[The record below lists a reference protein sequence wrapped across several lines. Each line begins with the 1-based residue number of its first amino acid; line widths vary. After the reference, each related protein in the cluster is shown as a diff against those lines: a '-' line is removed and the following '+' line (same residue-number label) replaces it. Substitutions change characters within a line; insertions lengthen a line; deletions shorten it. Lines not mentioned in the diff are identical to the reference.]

1 MNLTPQQRVDTLS
14 AALRSGRSLSELSAE
29 LGVPVTELELWR
41 AMYEAT
47 QQEAERRAAKTR
59 VQMVAGLAVALAL
72 GTFFFSGDAWAQSCP
87 QTLPA
92 PMITFCPDAPA
103 LAQQVNGNFQQ
114 LATWVQQK
122 VGPLGSNNVVVNG
135 SLTVSSPDGG
145 AGTVNLIGNPSFS
158 GSPTV
163 SGSMNFGMTTR
174 QMVNLWGTNFGFG
187 VQNSTLYARSDAN
200 FAWFVGGAHND
211 ATLNPGAGG
220 STVMKLLPSGELIA
234 RGQYQSGPGAPTPY
248 EVSLDRFVVE
258 ARVADVGSVVAID
271 QSAITR
277 LCGDIDGC
285 PFTISMVNWAGDNR
299 VASRSGTLFLYQ
311 GGSASWRLEL
321 NAGDIEG
328 TDSTSGVN
336 EVSAWDCFFGD
347 AETSTGTNNERSDTR
362 AGFGLLNCRGCNY
375 SDATTSCRMVF
386 RD

>member
-1 MNLTPQQRVDTLS
+1 MDLTPQQRIDTLS
-14 AALRSGRSLSELSAE
+14 AALRSGRSLADLSAE
-29 LGVPVTELELWR
+29 LGVPLTELELWR
-41 AMYEAT
+41 AMYEAS

-59 VQMVAGLAVALAL
+59 VQVVAGLAVALAL

-87 QTLPA
+87 QTLPS
-92 PMITFCPDAPA
+92 PMVTFCPDAPA

-122 VGPLGSNNVVVNG
+122 VGPFGTSNVVVNG

-163 SGSMNFGMTTR
+163 SGSLNFGMTTR
-174 QMVNLWGTNFGFG
+174 QMVNFWGSNYGMG

-200 FAWFVGGAHND
+200 FAWYAGGVHND
-211 ATLNPGAGG
+211 GVFNPGGG
-220 STVMKLLPSGELIA
+220 QTLMKLLPSGELIA
-234 RGQYQSGPGAPTPY
+234 RGQFQSGNGAPTPY
-248 EVSLDRFVVE
+248 EISLDRLVVE
-258 ARVADVGSVVAID
+258 ARVADVGSVISID
-271 QSAITR
+271 QTALTD
-277 LCGDIDGC
+277 LCGDLDGC
-285 PFTISMVNWAGDNR
+285 QYTLSMVNFAGDNR
-299 VASRSGTLFLYQ
+299 VASRSGTLFVYQ
-311 GGSASWRLEL
+311 GGGTTWRVEQNGGDVDGFD
-321 NAGDIEG
+321 NA
-328 TDSTSGVN
+328 SGVQ

-347 AETSTGTNNERSDTR
+347 AETSTGTNNERTDSR
-362 AGFGLLNCRGCNY
+362 AGFGLLNCRGCTY